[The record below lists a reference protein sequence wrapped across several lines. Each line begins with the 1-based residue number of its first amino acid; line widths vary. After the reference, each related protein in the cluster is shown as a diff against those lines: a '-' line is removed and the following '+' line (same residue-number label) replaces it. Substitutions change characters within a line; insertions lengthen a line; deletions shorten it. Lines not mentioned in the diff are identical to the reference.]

1 MKFDSNQAWKD
12 AAASVAA
19 NRDVLFALAGV
30 FLALPALA
38 LAIFMPPP
46 EAPDGMKPEAA
57 LAMMGEYY
65 TQAWPVLLG
74 MALLQLLGTLTM
86 LTLFTDRSRPTV
98 GQAIR
103 QGAQAAL
110 PVLGSQLIVA
120 FTVAALVSLVLGV
133 AVASGVAALR
143 LLAGLALLV
152 GLAYVFVRL
161 SLVSPVVVVD
171 GQRNPVA
178 ALRRSWGLTGG
189 NVFHLLAF
197 YALLLIAALVL
208 YLLINGVLSFV
219 VSLIVSGG
227 TAAAIKDLI
236 AALLQAVL
244 SVYSVA
250 VIAATHRQLAG
261 PSPQAS
267 AAPFE

>member
-1 MKFDSNQAWKD
+1 MAFDSNQAWKD
-12 AAASVAA
+12 AAASVSA

-46 EAPDGMKPEAA
+46 EGGEGTTPEAA
-57 LAMMGEYY
+57 MALMGEYY
-65 TQAWPVLLG
+65 TQAWPALLV

-98 GQAIR
+98 GEAIR
-103 QGAQAAL
+103 QGARAVL
-110 PVLGSQLIVA
+110 PVLAAQFLVA
-120 FTVAALVSLVLGV
+120 LGVAALISLLLGA
-133 AVASGVAALR
+133 AVASGVAALK
-143 LLAGLALLV
+143 LLIGLGMVV

-189 NVFHLLAF
+189 SVFHLLAF
-197 YALLLIAALVL
+197 YALLLIAAVIL
-208 YLLINGVLSFV
+208 YLLIAKGLGFI
-219 VSLIVSGG
+219 VSLLASGG
-227 TAAAIKDLI
+227 TSAAINDLI
-236 AALLQAVL
+236 AACLQAVI

-250 VIAATHRQLAG
+250 VLAACHRQLAG
-261 PSPQAS
+261 PSPEAT
-267 AAPFE
+267 ARPFE

>member
-46 EAPDGMKPEAA
+46 QAPDGATPEAA
-57 LAMMGEYY
+57 LALMGEYY
-65 TQAWPVLLG
+65 SYAWPVLLVL
-74 MALLQLLGTLTM
+74 AVLQLLGTLTM

-98 GQAIR
+98 GEAIR
-103 QGAQAAL
+103 QGARAAL
-110 PVLGSQLIVA
+110 PVLAAQVIVA
-120 FTVAALVSLVLGV
+120 FAVAAGVMLVLG
-133 AVASGVAALR
+133 AAIASGVAALK
-143 LLAGLALLV
+143 LLAGLALIFA
-152 GLAYVFVRL
+152 LAFVFARL

-178 ALRRSWGLTGG
+178 ALRRSWDLTRG

-197 YALLLIAALVL
+197 FVLLLIAALVL
-208 YLLINGVLSFV
+208 YLLINGALGFV
-219 VSLIVSGG
+219 VSLLASGE
-227 TAAAIKDLI
+227 TANAIKDLI
-236 AALLQAVL
+236 AACLQAAI

-250 VIAATHRQLAG
+250 VIAAIHRQLAG
-261 PSPQAS
+261 PSAE
-267 AAPFE
+267 ATARPFE